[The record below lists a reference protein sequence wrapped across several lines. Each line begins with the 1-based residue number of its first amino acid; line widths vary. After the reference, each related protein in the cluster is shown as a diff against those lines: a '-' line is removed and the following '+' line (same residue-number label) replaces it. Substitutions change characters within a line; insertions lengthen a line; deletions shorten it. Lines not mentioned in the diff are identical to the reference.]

1 MRTNSSPTKRSWG
14 IRGFIIGVIFGT
26 ILAGFGIAAIVA
38 TLTVPDVRDRFS
50 PVAMGTF
57 LILGGIALYIVS
69 ICSLLRVRRWQRRFI
84 AAFVADEAT
93 NIYRDRQAAALKLWK
108 LVRRC
113 VQLASPT
120 LKLRMVYSHEW
131 LIKYR
136 SELEEFR

>member
-1 MRTNSSPTKRSWG
+1 MITIRYVTNEDKRFW
-14 IRGFIIGVIFGT
+14 FE
-26 ILAGFGIAAIVA
+26 LDKH
-38 TLTVPDVRDRFS
+38 LP
-50 PVAMGTF
+50 
-57 LILGGIALYIVS
+57 
-69 ICSLLRVRRWQRRFI
+69 
-84 AAFVADEAT
+84 EAEFEKKV
-93 NIYRDRQAAALKLWK
+93 RDRQAAALKLWK